1 MVKRIFWVSLGFAMG
16 VVAVSKAEAYV
27 RANTPD
33 KARQFVLGP
42 DEDHVAVR
50 TLRGLLG
57 EFNETRRSRESEL
70 NERYAHHG
78 GRRD

>member
-1 MVKRIFWVSLGFAMG
+1 MVKRIFWVSLGVAIG

-42 DEDHVAVR
+42 DQDHVMQR
-50 TLRGLLG
+50 SLRGLFD
-57 EFNETRRSRESEL
+57 EFNATRLAREQEL
-70 NERYAHHG
+70 NSQYADKLG
-78 GRRD
+78 

>member
-1 MVKRIFWVSLGFAMG
+1 MVKRIFWVSLGVVVG

-42 DEDHVAVR
+42 DQDHVMQR
-50 TLRGLLG
+50 SLRGLFD
-57 EFNETRRSRESEL
+57 EFNTTRLAREQEL
-70 NERYAHHG
+70 NAQYA
-78 GRRD
+78 DKLA

>member
-1 MVKRIFWVSLGFAMG
+1 MVKRIFWMSLGFAAG

-33 KARQFVLGP
+33 VARQFVLGP

-57 EFNETRRSRESEL
+57 EFNETRRSRETEL
-70 NERYAHHG
+70 NSKYAHHVG
-78 GRRD
+78 K

>member
-1 MVKRIFWVSLGFAMG
+1 MFKRLFWFLIGFGSG

-42 DEDHVAVR
+42 DQNNVAVR
-50 TLRGLLG
+50 TLAGLLND
-57 EFNETRRSRESEL
+57 FNAVRVGREAEL
-70 NERYAHHG
+70 NDKYIH
-78 GRRD
+78 